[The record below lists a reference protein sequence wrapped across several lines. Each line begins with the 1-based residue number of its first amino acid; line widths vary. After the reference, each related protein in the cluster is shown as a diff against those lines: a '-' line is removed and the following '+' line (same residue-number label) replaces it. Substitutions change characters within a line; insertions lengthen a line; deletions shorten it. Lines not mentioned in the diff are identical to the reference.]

1 MDSPCDDD
9 SNDMSALANG
19 EEAMARLHSYL
30 FVMFHSTLMFKLG
43 VNTTFL
49 KADETYREYR
59 AGLSDSEKKK
69 KIAALREI
77 NKQSNRSSSYSR
89 ECGVCFT
96 NSPVNRAVLGGCGHT
111 LCLACALTLE

>member
-1 MDSPCDDD
+1 MISGTIPFIAYDFEECEGL
-9 SNDMSALANG
+9 MKTTELA
-19 EEAMARLHSYL
+19 
-30 FVMFHSTLMFKLG
+30 VT
-43 VNTTFL
+43 
-49 KADETYREYR
+49 EYVGAYNHR
-59 AGLSDSEKKK
+59 LSDSEKKK

-111 LCLACALTLE
+111 LCLACALTLENIALRDERNALVLGAAVAAS